1 VLLIESSVAPTRPA
15 TPPPKRPNVV
25 RGVGRRGKGGGSH
38 KVGGGRKAGGG
49 KASRRKD
56 QQPDPSEEHADLAV
70 GPFPVYVALST
81 DKYRRNRRPAIPTR
95 RYLSSPQ

>member
-1 VLLIESSVAPTRPA
+1 M
-15 TPPPKRPNVV
+15 
-25 RGVGRRGKGGGSH
+25 GQGGGNR
-38 KVGGGRKAGGG
+38 KGGGGRKAGGG

-81 DKYRRNRRPAIPTR
+81 DKYRRNRRPLAMPTVR
-95 RYLSSPQ
+95 CSTNFCLRKA